1 MFVFDERRKP
11 GYLEKNLSKQEKKKT
26 NNKLNLNITLGPGIE
41 RWPQWWEARLSPLR
55 HSCSPEKKNTMLI
68 HLARFR
74 RLSFPMDCF
83 CRSTKSVVPS
93 VSLVWHLQDAQIG
106 CSDCLWYFV
115 AWFKVSLAFGL
126 FVSLATQSYFCHGWK
141 LHYVVFLSSTK
152 FVYVNR
158 LTSVPKYGLLIATNE
173 IVFATEIRL
182 SRFKVI
188 FATVLLWRANRWG
201 VVFVHGTHPEDPNVM

>member
-1 MFVFDERRKP
+1 
-11 GYLEKNLSKQEKKKT
+11 
-26 NNKLNLNITLGPGIE
+26 
-41 RWPQWWEARLSPLR
+41 
-55 HSCSPEKKNTMLI
+55 
-68 HLARFR
+68 
-74 RLSFPMDCF
+74 MDCF

-93 VSLVWHLQDAQIG
+93 ASLVWHLQDAQIG

-141 LHYVVFLSSTK
+141 LHYVVFLASTK

-173 IVFATEIRL
+173 IVFATEICL

-188 FATVLLWRANRWG
+188 FAIVLLWRANAVRCC
-201 VVFVHGTHPEDPNVM
+201 FCPRHPPRRPKRNVEVCMENLNWSANLNGLWEKDKLSFYYTL